1 MQLVRHDAN
10 LGKNGWPFAT
20 YGLGGQEYNSLV
32 WSSSSLPCYTSL
44 THCQA
49 HCASNDEECGFEPN
63 DCSGGPVATIL
74 GALFEIGLEEGTIQ
88 AAGHKKGRKIGGC
101 AKKVQ
106 KIRSIHGHSC
116 LTWQ

>member
-10 LGKNGWPFAT
+10 LGKNGWPLLDWGVRNT
-20 YGLGGQEYNSLV
+20 ILLYGHHHLCLV
-32 WSSSSLPCYTSL
+32 TPSL

-101 AKKVQ
+101 AKKC
-106 KIRSIHGHSC
+106 KKNRAIHGHSC

>member
-1 MQLVRHDAN
+1 MMKSVALSQMIA
-10 LGKNGWPFAT
+10 
-20 YGLGGQEYNSLV
+20 V
-32 WSSSSLPCYTSL
+32 W
-44 THCQA
+44 
-49 HCASNDEECGFEPN
+49 
-63 DCSGGPVATIL
+63 GPVATIL